1 MSSIR
6 NQMTKET
13 RGAIVQYALFRWENA
28 VVLAGTIVLP
38 GLMPKPFPWWPIWGW
53 PLLGLLGIGAIFYS
67 SLTNE
72 KKNAELLLRYFQERF
87 DLKHIQQTELREEV
101 ELALEYQRRI
111 ETQVRQKGRGIL
123 WDQPEDTANQ
133 LNDWIANVYQI
144 AQRLDV
150 YRRDGLL
157 DSQRQ
162 TVPNKIRSLET
173 RIDQEKN
180 QTFKSQL
187 SELLESKKRQGESLQ
202 ALDTRMKQAE
212 IQLSQTLA
220 AMATVDNQVKLI
232 DAQDVESGRSERL
245 RADIREQVNRLNDLI
260 GSINEVYDY
269 HKPGMV

>member
-6 NQMTKET
+6 NRVTKEA
-13 RGAIVQYALFRWENA
+13 RRAIVQYAIFRWENA
-28 VVLAGTIVLP
+28 VVLAGTIVLT
-38 GLMPKPFPWWPIWGW
+38 GLMPKPFPWWPVWGW

-72 KKNAELLLRYFQERF
+72 KKNAELLLRFFQEQF
-87 DLKHIQQTELREEV
+87 DLKAIRQPELLKDV

-111 ETQVRQKGRGIL
+111 EAQVRQKGRGIL

-133 LNDWIANVYQI
+133 LNDWIANVYRL
-144 AQRLDV
+144 AKRLDV
-150 YRRDGLL
+150 YRRDGLV

-162 TVPNKIRSLET
+162 TVPDEIRSLEA
-173 RIDQEKN
+173 RVAQEDNMALKD
-180 QTFKSQL
+180 QL
-187 SELLESKKRQGESLQ
+187 SGLLDSKKRQWDTLQ
-202 ALDTRMKQAE
+202 ALEARMKQAE

-232 DAQDVESGRSERL
+232 DAQDVDSGRSERL
-245 RADIREQVNRLNDLI
+245 RANIREQVNRLNDLI

>member
-1 MSSIR
+1 MSSFR
-6 NQMTKET
+6 NQMRKDA
-13 RGAIVQYALFRWENA
+13 RSAIVQYALFRWENA
-28 VVLAGTIVLP
+28 VVLAGTIVLT

-53 PLLGLLGIGAIFYS
+53 PLLGLFGIGAIFYS
-67 SLTNE
+67 SLTNQ
-72 KKNAELLLRYFQERF
+72 KKNAELLLRFFQEQF
-87 DLKHIQQTELREEV
+87 DLKAIQQPELKEEV

-123 WDQPEDTANQ
+123 WDQPGDTANQ
-133 LNDWIANVYQI
+133 LNDWIANIYRI
-144 AQRLDV
+144 AKRLDV

-157 DSQRQ
+157 DSQRE
-162 TVPNKIRSLET
+162 TVPDEIRSLER
-173 RIDQEKN
+173 RIDQEDN
-180 QTFKSQL
+180 QIFKDQL
-187 SELLESKKRQGESLQ
+187 NELLESKKRQWETLQ
-202 ALDTRMKQAE
+202 ALDARMKQAE

-245 RADIREQVNRLNDLI
+245 RSDIREQVNRLNDLI

>member
-1 MSSIR
+1 MSSFR
-6 NQMTKET
+6 SQMRKDA
-13 RGAIVQYALFRWENA
+13 RSAIVQYALFRWENA
-28 VVLAGTIVLP
+28 VVLAGTIVLT

-53 PLLGLLGIGAIFYS
+53 PLLGLFGIGAIFYS
-67 SLTNE
+67 SLTNQ
-72 KKNAELLLRYFQERF
+72 KKNAELLLRFFQEQF
-87 DLKHIQQTELREEV
+87 DLKAIQQPELKEEV

-123 WDQPEDTANQ
+123 WDQPGDTANQ
-133 LNDWIANVYQI
+133 LNDWIANIYRI
-144 AQRLDV
+144 AKRLDV

-157 DSQRQ
+157 DSQRE
-162 TVPNKIRSLET
+162 TVPDEIRSLER
-173 RIDQEKN
+173 RIDQEDN
-180 QTFKSQL
+180 QIFKDQL
-187 SELLESKKRQGESLQ
+187 NELLESKKRQWETLQ
-202 ALDTRMKQAE
+202 ALDARMKQAE

-245 RADIREQVNRLNDLI
+245 RSDIREQVNRSNDLI

>member
-6 NQMTKET
+6 NRVTKEA
-13 RGAIVQYALFRWENA
+13 RRAIVQYAIFRWENA
-28 VVLAGTIVLP
+28 VVLAGTIVLT

-72 KKNAELLLRYFQERF
+72 KKNAELLLKFSQEQF
-87 DLKHIQQTELREEV
+87 DLKAIRQPELLKDV

-133 LNDWIANVYQI
+133 LNDWIANVYRL
-144 AQRLDV
+144 AKRLDV
-150 YRRDGLL
+150 YRRDGLV

-162 TVPNKIRSLET
+162 TVPDEIRSLEA
-173 RIDQEKN
+173 RIAQEDN
-180 QTFKSQL
+180 QAFKDQL
-187 SELLESKKRQGESLQ
+187 SGLLDSKKRQWETLQ

-232 DAQDVESGRSERL
+232 DAQDVDSGRSERL
-245 RADIREQVNRLNDLI
+245 RANIREQVNRLNDLI

>member
-28 VVLAGTIVLP
+28 VVLAGTIVLT

-162 TVPNKIRSLET
+162 TVPNEIRSLET

-187 SELLESKKRQGESLQ
+187 SELLESKKRQWESLQ

>member
-1 MSSIR
+1 MSSFR
-6 NQMTKET
+6 NQMRKDA
-13 RGAIVQYALFRWENA
+13 RSAIVQYALFRWENA
-28 VVLAGTIVLP
+28 VVLAGTIVLT

-67 SLTNE
+67 SLTNQ
-72 KKNAELLLRYFQERF
+72 KKNAELLLRFFQEQF
-87 DLKHIQQTELREEV
+87 DLKAIQQPELKEEV

-123 WDQPEDTANQ
+123 WDQPGDTANQ
-133 LNDWIANVYQI
+133 LNDWIANIYRI
-144 AQRLDV
+144 AKRLDV

-157 DSQRQ
+157 DSQRE
-162 TVPNKIRSLET
+162 TVPDEIRSLER
-173 RIDQEKN
+173 RIDQEDN
-180 QTFKSQL
+180 QIFKDQL
-187 SELLESKKRQGESLQ
+187 NELLESKKRQWETLQ
-202 ALDTRMKQAE
+202 ALDARMKQAE

-245 RADIREQVNRLNDLI
+245 RSDIREQVNRLNDLI